1 MPDSSAECETIFPK
15 QKDYLSPTRNLGSP
29 GERSCGEQLDI
40 IYYGGR
46 SDFVVHFESYP
57 HFIPV
62 MEIFAIALQER
73 QKTWKLREQFSKFDL
88 LAEDSSELSTY
99 LTSGNAKR
107 RRQAFNHQSRR
118 QFYSVAGSS
127 TPKSSGLNQHQQ
139 SNLLNQNSAQNQQH
153 QAGGSSSGGS
163 NATTISDESTSN
175 CSFDHVPS
183 CSSPSTTTTNHNT
196 TTSSSANKTTSEKVM
211 TSQMNASASSGGT
224 GGGGLFGHPR
234 YHHHQLTVFQQLPD
248 LSRSVDNKMEIGP
261 SSSTGPTRP
270 TNKING
276 SFQSPI
282 NLTSS
287 EAVHDPQ
294 LLEVPLIAH
303 YQLTRDFELINTGY
317 VLQLSMRPR
326 QMASTTSEFNLY
338 DYSNGGFAHPHL
350 APSDSKMGGL
360 GMGLGLGL
368 GGESILVG
376 GPLETGN
383 EFQLIDIIFHWG
395 KETDRGSEHT
405 VNFKAY
411 PMEVQL
417 VHWNCTLYS
426 SYEEALGK
434 PKGICICALF
444 VQIGREHSTLK
455 MIIDH
460 IEEVQFRGRSKR
472 ITTALSP
479 ASFLP
484 DPALRDYWVYSGSL
498 TIPPCHENVT
508 WILYRY
514 PLTISHSQ
522 LEEFRRLKTFTR
534 GEAPTAGYEG
544 QMVDNFRPT
553 QALCDRRITSSFKP

>member
-1 MPDSSAECETIFPK
+1 
-15 QKDYLSPTRNLGSP
+15 
-29 GERSCGEQLDI
+29 
-40 IYYGGR
+40 
-46 SDFVVHFESYP
+46 
-57 HFIPV
+57 

-88 LAEDSSELSTY
+88 LAEDSAELSTY
-99 LTSGNAKR
+99 LTSSSAKR

-118 QFYSVAGSS
+118 HFYTTVGGSNNPS
-127 TPKSSGLNQHQQ
+127 QKSSI
-139 SNLLNQNSAQNQQH
+139 NQNQTQNQLQSSPNYLQQNPNH
-153 QAGGSSSGGS
+153 QPGSSSGGS
-163 NATTISDESTSN
+163 NATTISDESSN
-175 CSFDHVPS
+175 FGSFDYVNTPPS
-183 CSSPSTTTTNHNT
+183 NSVITTTVSNNSSGHNSTTGNT
-196 TTSSSANKTTSEKVM
+196 THLVTSSSTMAT
-211 TSQMNASASSGGT
+211 T
-224 GGGGLFGHPR
+224 GGGGGFLGGHHAHQQHHSRP
-234 YHHHQLTVFQQLPD
+234 HHHYQLTVSHQLPE

-261 SSSTGPTRP
+261 SSSCTDQPHSSKTGPTRP

-294 LLEVPLIAH
+294 LLQCPLVAH

-326 QMASTTSEFNLY
+326 QTRARRIISSTASEFNLY
-338 DYSNGGFAHPHL
+338 DYSNGGFSPLSASSAGQDPTK
-350 APSDSKMGGL
+350 PL
-360 GMGLGLGL
+360 GT
-368 GGESILVG
+368 ESVLLG
-376 GPLETGN
+376 GPLEGGC

-417 VHWNCTLYS
+417 VHWNSSLYA

-434 PKGICICALF
+434 PHGVCICALF

-479 ASFLP
+479 SSFLP
-484 DPALRDYWVYSGSL
+484 DPALRDYWVYPGSL

-553 QALCDRRITSSFKP
+553 QALCDRKIRSSFKP